1 MISLDMIA
9 KGTVHL
15 ILAPFL
21 LGIICLLLFHYIKPM
36 IFLSFIFFI
45 ITVFFLFFFRDP
57 EREIGKGVVA
67 PADGKIMGIEE
78 NDSVRVST
86 FMNLHNVHVNR
97 APLDGKIIGVE
108 HISGRHAPAY
118 KKEANLNERVVIK
131 MDTEIGIIRVVQIAG
146 IFARRIVPYIKEGDA
161 VRKGQRIGIIRFGS
175 RVDLYL
181 PKNIEI
187 TVKKGENVLSG
198 KTNIGMIK

>member
-1 MISLDMIA
+1 MIA
-9 KGTVHL
+9 KGTIHL

-21 LGIICLLLFHYIKPM
+21 LGTVCLLLFPYIKPM

-57 EREIGKGVVA
+57 EREIGEGVVA
-67 PADGKIMGIEE
+67 PADGKIMSIEE
-78 NDSVRVST
+78 NDTVKVST
-86 FMNLHNVHVNR
+86 FMNLHNVHMNR
-97 APLDGKIIGVE
+97 APFDGKILSVE
-108 HISGRHAPAY
+108 HVFGRHVPAY
-118 KKEANLNERVVIK
+118 KKEADSNEKVVIK
-131 MDTEIGIIRVVQIAG
+131 MDTEIGVINIVQIAG
-146 IFARRIVPYIKEGDA
+146 IFARRIVPYIKKGDA

-198 KTNIGMIK
+198 KTSIGMIK